1 MVQATLPSPI
11 GTILIECDERWIT
24 AITIRPDVEL
34 EQAVMPG
41 AIARMAVEQLNA
53 YFAGE
58 LKRFDLPVRPLDS
71 PRGEALRA
79 AICAIPYGHTLS
91 YGGVA
96 QGADS
101 GPRAI
106 GQACR
111 RNPLPI
117 IVPCHRVTASGGGI
131 GYYSGGKGI
140 ETKYWLL
147 RHETG
152 HI

>member
-11 GTILIECDERWIT
+11 GTILIDCDDRWLLT
-24 AITIRPDVEL
+24 VSIRPDL
-34 EQAVMPG
+34 DLAQQIMPNALARAAAEQM
-41 AIARMAVEQLNA
+41 RA

-58 LKRFDLPVRPLDS
+58 LTSFDLPVKPLAS

-79 AICAIPYGHTLS
+79 AICAIPYGSTLS

-96 QGADS
+96 HAVDS

-117 IVPCHRVTASGGGI
+117 IVPCHRVTASGGAI
-131 GYYSGGKGI
+131 GYYSGGKGV
-140 ETKYWLL
+140 ETKTWLL
-147 RHETG
+147 HHEAG